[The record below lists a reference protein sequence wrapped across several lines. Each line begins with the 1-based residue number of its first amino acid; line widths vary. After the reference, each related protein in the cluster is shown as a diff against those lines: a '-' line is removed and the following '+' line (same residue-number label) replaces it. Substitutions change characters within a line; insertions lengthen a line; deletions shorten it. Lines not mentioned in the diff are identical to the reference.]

1 EGNLR
6 DVLSIIANDIAYV
19 RETYQDSG
27 LTFTIE
33 QHEDLKSHELVS
45 LVKES
50 EMESLSLLF
59 DFANMINANEHPI
72 DALKTMAPHITQVH
86 IKDALIV
93 KEEGGLGHKAC
104 ISGQGD
110 MPFKALLT
118 HLICLGD
125 DEPQVT
131 AYGLEEEVDYYAPAF
146 RFEDEDDNPWLP
158 YRQMSETPLPENHL
172 LDARLRK
179 EKEDAINQINHV
191 RNVLQQIK
199 QEANHLLNH

>member
-1 EGNLR
+1 
-6 DVLSIIANDIAYV
+6 
-19 RETYQDSG
+19 
-27 LTFTIE
+27 
-33 QHEDLKSHELVS
+33 
-45 LVKES
+45 
-50 EMESLSLLF
+50 
-59 DFANMINANEHPI
+59 
-72 DALKTMAPHITQVH
+72 
-86 IKDALIV
+86 
-93 KEEGGLGHKAC
+93 
-104 ISGQGD
+104 

-146 RFEDEDDNPWLP
+146 RFEDEDDNPWIP

-199 QEANHLLNH
+199 KEANHLLNH

>member
-1 EGNLR
+1 
-6 DVLSIIANDIAYV
+6 
-19 RETYQDSG
+19 
-27 LTFTIE
+27 
-33 QHEDLKSHELVS
+33 
-45 LVKES
+45 
-50 EMESLSLLF
+50 M
-59 DFANMINANEHPI
+59 
-72 DALKTMAPHITQVH
+72 
-86 IKDALIV
+86 IV
-93 KEEGGLGHKAC
+93 KEPGGTGHKAC

-131 AYGLEEEVDYYAPAF
+131 AYGTEEEVDYYAPAF
-146 RFEDEDDNPWLP
+146 RFEDEDDNPWIP